1 MTDTRLKMS
10 KEIGIV
16 HECLDCGFK
25 KLYLSYPED
34 AYKGLQRYQVRSGHA
49 GECGNCEKT
58 NTVYKQLKWKELV
71 ALKEKYSNNKI
82 LTISKDENVVVYPEG
97 KGEKI

>member
-1 MTDTRLKMS
+1 MS

-34 AYKGLQRYQVRSGHA
+34 AYRRLQRYQIRSGHA
-49 GECGNCEKT
+49 GKCDNCEKT
-58 NTVYKQLKWKELV
+58 NTVYKQLKWKEWV
-71 ALKEKYSNNKI
+71 ALKEKYPNNKI
-82 LTISKDENVVVYPEG
+82 LTINENVVVYPEG
-97 KGEKI
+97 KGKKI

>member
-1 MTDTRLKMS
+1 MS

-34 AYKGLQRYQVRSGHA
+34 AYRRLQRYQIRSGHA
-49 GECGNCEKT
+49 GECINCEKT
-58 NTVYKQLKWKELV
+58 NTVYKQLKWKEWV
-71 ALKEKYSNNKI
+71 ALKEKYPNNKI
-82 LTISKDENVVVYPEG
+82 LTISKDGNVVVYPEEG